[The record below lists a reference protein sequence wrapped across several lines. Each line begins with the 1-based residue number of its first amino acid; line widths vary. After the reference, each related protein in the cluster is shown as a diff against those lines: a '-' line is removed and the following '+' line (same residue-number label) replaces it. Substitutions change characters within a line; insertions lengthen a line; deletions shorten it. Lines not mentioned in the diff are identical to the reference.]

1 MDSIGILQKYWGYDA
16 FRPLQEEIIQS
27 VLEGLDT
34 LALMP
39 TGGGKSICFQ
49 VPAMA
54 RDGICVVV
62 TPLIALMKDQV
73 ENLNDRG
80 IEAIAIYSGM
90 TYREVDIALDNCVY
104 GNIKF
109 LYLSPERLES
119 ELVQERI
126 RHMNVSLFAVDEAHC
141 ISQWGYDFRPPY
153 LNLTILRELH
163 PEIPFLALTA
173 TATPDVVVDI
183 QEKLGF
189 TDGVVFKKSFYR
201 DNLAYMVLHEEDK
214 SRRMLRIIRK
224 VGGCGIVYV
233 RNRRETQE
241 TARFLAN
248 EGVSADFYH
257 AGLPAE
263 ERTQKQEA
271 WKSDRTRVI
280 VATNAFGMGIDKPD
294 VRFVIHLEP
303 PDSLEAY
310 YQEAG
315 RAGRDG
321 KKSYAVL
328 LYQHS
333 DLSSLRR
340 KFEHSFPP
348 VDYIRKVYH
357 LLGNFFQLAYGAGEG
372 LTFDFDIGLFCQRFD
387 LEPIPVLN
395 ALKFLERDGW
405 VALSESVY
413 VPSRLKF
420 EVSPSDLYKFQVEHA
435 PYERLIKTILRS
447 FGGSFDHYT
456 PVREFD
462 LARDAGLPFPVVLE
476 QLQALQRQ
484 EVLEYLP
491 RTDSPQIRYLR
502 ERMDDLHLHLDA
514 AFIRAR
520 KANQLKKLRAV
531 FDYLERP
538 VCRSRQLLAY
548 FDEPKGQDCGSCDVC
563 LRRRNRRGRSKTSG
577 APSPRGR
584 TGDDKKDLR
593 SHLITLL
600 QTSGPLPLEMLVASL
615 DERGAIATGVA
626 DVNLR
631 SSREASEAE
640 VTGADQ
646 QNLVSF
652 IRNCLEEGLLEER
665 DGFFYL
671 AGSVTSKGNKVE

>member
-16 FRPLQEEIIQS
+16 FRPLQEDIIRS
-27 VLEGLDT
+27 VLDGKDT

-54 RDGICVVV
+54 QEGICLVV

-73 ENLNDRG
+73 ENLKARN
-80 IEAIAIYSGM
+80 IEAVAIYSGM
-90 TYREVDIALDNCVY
+90 SYREVDIALDNCIY

-126 RHMNVSLFAVDEAHC
+126 RHMKVNLFAIDEAHC

-153 LNLTILRELH
+153 LNLTRLRELH
-163 PEIPFLALTA
+163 PGVPYLALTA

-183 QEKLGF
+183 QDKLGF
-189 TDGVVFKKSFYR
+189 QNGVVLKKSFYR
-201 DNLAYMVLHEEDK
+201 DNLAYMVLHEESK
-214 SRRMLRIIRK
+214 SQRMLRVIRTL
-224 VGGCGIVYV
+224 GGSGIVYV

-241 TARFLAN
+241 SARFLVN
-248 EGVSADFYH
+248 EGVAADFYH

-263 ERTQKQEA
+263 QRTQKQDN

-328 LYQHS
+328 LYQDK
-333 DLSSLRR
+333 DLYSLRH
-340 KFEHSFPP
+340 KFESSYPP
-348 VDYIRKVYH
+348 VEYIRKVYQY
-357 LLGNFFQLAYGAGEG
+357 LGNFFQLAYGAGEG
-372 LTFDFDIGLFCQRFD
+372 MTFDFDIGLFCERFH
-387 LEPIPVLN
+387 LEPIPALS

-420 EVSPSDLYKFQVEHA
+420 EVEPAELYKFQVENQA
-435 PYERLIKTILRS
+435 YDGFIKKILRS
-447 FGGSFDHYT
+447 LGGAFDHYI
-456 PVREFD
+456 PFREYD
-462 LARDAGLPFPVVLE
+462 LSRDTGLPYPAVIERLHY
-476 QLQALQRQ
+476 LQKQ
-484 EVLEYLP
+484 ELIDYLP
-491 RTDSPQIRYLR
+491 QTDSPQIRFLR
-502 ERMDDLHLHLDA
+502 ERMDNQHLHIDVP
-514 AFIRAR
+514 FI
-520 KANQLKKLRAV
+520 KLRKQTQQRKLQAV

-548 FDEPKGQDCGSCDVC
+548 FDEPDASDCGSCDIC
-563 LRRRNRRGRSKTSG
+563 LRRRGGGKGEGSRREARRQAGK
-577 APSPRGR
+577 
-584 TGDDKKDLR
+584 DKARLK
-593 SHLITLL
+593 LL
-600 QTSGPLPLEMLVASL
+600 LTELLSTSGPLPLRQLVESLEQAAGLPANADSAVTGANEEQLLDFIRECL
-615 DERGAIATGVA
+615 DERL
-626 DVNLR
+626 LR
-631 SSREASEAE
+631 
-640 VTGADQ
+640 
-646 QNLVSF
+646 
-652 IRNCLEEGLLEER
+652 EEN
-665 DGFFYL
+665 GFFSL
-671 AGSVTSKGNKVE
+671 F